1 VEAAASAANRTHR
14 TVRRRRHIT
23 FIAGG
28 LAMRTRVMLGLA
40 ALLALSSAP
49 AVADPS
55 LPRPF
60 PVTHEALGRAFEDL
74 AGQIHGLGDRLRGHF
89 GAGEAPRER
98 PLVTIILSHR
108 QELGLSSAQ
117 VQGLERIRD
126 DFQREAIK
134 LDADQR
140 VAQMDLAAL
149 LRADPV
155 DLAKVEAKVRE
166 IERLRSDLRIGRIRA
181 VERGKAILTPEQRTK
196 LQALAPDP
204 AVPRTRAGDPPSP
217 PRPHQI

>member
-1 VEAAASAANRTHR
+1 
-14 TVRRRRHIT
+14 
-23 FIAGG
+23 
-28 LAMRTRVMLGLA
+28 MRTRVMLGGA
-40 ALLALSSAP
+40 ALLALSAGP
-49 AVADPS
+49 AAAEAS
-55 LPRPF
+55 LPRPL
-60 PVTHEALGRAFEDL
+60 PVTHEELGRAFEDF

-89 GAGEAPRER
+89 GVGEAPRER

-108 QELGLSSAQ
+108 HELGLTSAQ
-117 VQGLERIRD
+117 VQGLEQIRD

-155 DLAKVEAKVRE
+155 DVAKVEAKVRE
-166 IERLRSDLRIGRIRA
+166 IERLRGDLRIGRIRA
-181 VERGKAILTPEQRTK
+181 VERGKAMLTPEQRTK

-204 AVPRTRAGDPPSP
+204 AAPRSRVDGPPSP
-217 PRPHQI
+217 PPPAHQI